1 MLVVEDHRPGHDR
14 SDPLEPGPRPT
25 RVEPG
30 FLDELLEQAGP
41 RDGEVS
47 DETCRFRP
55 ELSALCASERVAG
68 KRIHQRGR
76 FRGDENALASTDA
89 EHVHPWPLGE
99 LEPPRPLRP
108 RPQPEPPRAG
118 LVRLLVTSPEEAR
131 KGAIGHPSE
140 QASLAEEALGFVE
153 RFERQVGR
161 EPASSV
167 ALAQQLGEA
176 HGASYT
182 RLVEPA
188 RSAAIVTIGNELL
201 SGDVENTNGSWL
213 ARRLEA
219 IGVPVRLIAVLP
231 DDIEAIAEFIRTS
244 SGTADVV
251 LVTGGLGGTPDDIT
265 REAISAAFS
274 VEQEEV
280 PDLADELRARFLSD
294 PEYAARWAQLPVGS
308 RPLENPLGGAP
319 GFAIENVYVLPG
331 LPSEMEAM
339 YERIEPELAAE
350 RPIGSWRR
358 SYRTRESTIVNVLVE
373 SAKLHPGV
381 LVGSYPRFSSAG
393 PEVDVVLKSA
403 DPEALRA
410 AVAWIEEALDEVTT
424 P

>member
-1 MLVVEDHRPGHDR
+1 
-14 SDPLEPGPRPT
+14 
-25 RVEPG
+25 
-30 FLDELLEQAGP
+30 
-41 RDGEVS
+41 
-47 DETCRFRP
+47 
-55 ELSALCASERVAG
+55 
-68 KRIHQRGR
+68 
-76 FRGDENALASTDA
+76 
-89 EHVHPWPLGE
+89 
-99 LEPPRPLRP
+99 
-108 RPQPEPPRAG
+108 
-118 LVRLLVTSPEEAR
+118 
-131 KGAIGHPSE
+131 
-140 QASLAEEALGFVE
+140 
-153 RFERQVGR
+153 
-161 EPASSV
+161 
-167 ALAQQLGEA
+167 
-176 HGASYT
+176 
-182 RLVEPA
+182 
-188 RSAAIVTIGNELL
+188 VTIGNELL

-231 DDIEAIAEFIRTS
+231 DDIEAIAEFVRTS

-265 REAISAAFS
+265 REAISAAFG

-280 PDLADELRARFLSD
+280 PELADELRARFLSD

-319 GFAIENVYVLPG
+319 GFAIGNVYVLPG

-339 YERIEPELAAE
+339 YERVEPELAAE

-381 LVGSYPRFSSAG
+381 LVGSYPRFGSAG

-410 AVAWIEEALDEVTT
+410 AVAWIVEALEEVTAT

>member
-1 MLVVEDHRPGHDR
+1 M
-14 SDPLEPGPRPT
+14 
-25 RVEPG
+25 
-30 FLDELLEQAGP
+30 
-41 RDGEVS
+41 
-47 DETCRFRP
+47 
-55 ELSALCASERVAG
+55 
-68 KRIHQRGR
+68 
-76 FRGDENALASTDA
+76 
-89 EHVHPWPLGE
+89 
-99 LEPPRPLRP
+99 
-108 RPQPEPPRAG
+108 
-118 LVRLLVTSPEEAR
+118 
-131 KGAIGHPSE
+131 
-140 QASLAEEALGFVE
+140 
-153 RFERQVGR
+153 
-161 EPASSV
+161 
-167 ALAQQLGEA
+167 
-176 HGASYT
+176 
-182 RLVEPA
+182 EPA

-231 DDIEAIAEFIRTS
+231 DDIEAIAEFVRTS

-265 REAISAAFS
+265 REAISAAFG

-280 PDLADELRARFLSD
+280 PELADELRARFLSD

-319 GFAIENVYVLPG
+319 GFAIGNVYVLPG

-339 YERIEPELAAE
+339 YERVEPELAAE

-381 LVGSYPRFSSAG
+381 LVGSYPRFGSAG

-410 AVAWIEEALDEVTT
+410 AVAWIVEALEEVTAM